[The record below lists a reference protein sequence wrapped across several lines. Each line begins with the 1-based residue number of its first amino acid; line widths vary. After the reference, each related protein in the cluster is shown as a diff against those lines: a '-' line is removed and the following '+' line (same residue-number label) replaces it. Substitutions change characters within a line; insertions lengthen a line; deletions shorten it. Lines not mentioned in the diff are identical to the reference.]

1 MNHACKANA
10 HGTKIRRWTT
20 FTPPQRPAYAAH
32 CGLVLHWRSY
42 LLTVDRLWCI
52 RKCDLCKKWFQAEQ
66 TNHRFCG
73 PAHRKK
79 SFEQRPDI
87 RETRNAKRRKSD
99 KEEQEENKR
108 ALRSVRKSVK
118 PSKNSIW
125 R

>member
-1 MNHACKANA
+1 LI
-10 HGTKIRRWTT
+10 G
-20 FTPPQRPAYAAH
+20 
-32 CGLVLHWRSY
+32 

-108 ALRSVRKSVK
+108 ALRSVSKSVK